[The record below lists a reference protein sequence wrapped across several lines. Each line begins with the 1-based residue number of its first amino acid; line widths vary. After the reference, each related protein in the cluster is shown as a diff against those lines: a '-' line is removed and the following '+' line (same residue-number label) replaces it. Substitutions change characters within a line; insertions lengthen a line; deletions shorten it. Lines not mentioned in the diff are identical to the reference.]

1 MSQGRRPQFAFET
14 EPLEFPPQIL
24 KWRADDV
31 MYNVILGESAG
42 LELRWVGGKI
52 AILDYPRIFRNAA
65 TSSSMPIS
73 DND

>member
-1 MSQGRRPQFAFET
+1 M
-14 EPLEFPPQIL
+14 
-24 KWRADDV
+24 
-31 MYNVILGESAG
+31 MYNVILGDSSG